1 MYYNV
6 SDSEN
11 HAAYCQLKKPQGWI
25 INLPSDNKHKYVLN
39 LAKHEI
45 SIVGQVKG
53 RGRVG

>member
-39 LAKHEI
+39 LVKHEI

-53 RGRVG
+53 REE